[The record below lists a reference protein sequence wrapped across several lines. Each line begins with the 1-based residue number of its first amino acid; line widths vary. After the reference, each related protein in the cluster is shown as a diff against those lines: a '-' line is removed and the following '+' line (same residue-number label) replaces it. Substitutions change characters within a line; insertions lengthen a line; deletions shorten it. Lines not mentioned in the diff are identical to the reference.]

1 MHPGSPSAMS
11 NFIFPP
17 PDHSLNPTPSH
28 RAGQS
33 CPSPAPPRWG
43 LPDRP
48 TYAHQLPGRWHS
60 VCHPFPPSRPR
71 EMKGGGGAHQLPAS
85 GTGIPP
91 TRPAPSHRGGSPK
104 ASPPLLPH
112 SLRPGESISPTPSS
126 PRRVCSSQPRR
137 GTVGD
142 GLQPSALPPCQASR
156 ESAKQ
161 SVFGASRAAGGPRKH
176 RAPKKQGA
184 RFTRGEVGGVS
195 HGKRGLCHSAAK
207 GAAHHCGAAELV
219 QGTLRWRKGGATFGR
234 W

>member
-48 TYAHQLPGRWHS
+48 TYTHQLPGRWHS

-91 TRPAPSHRGGSPK
+91 TRPAPSHQGGQPKGITPPSFPTLSGRGRASLPPPPAPGGS
-104 ASPPLLPH
+104 AAVSQ
-112 SLRPGESISPTPSS
+112 GEGLWVTGCSHQPCHPA
-126 PRRVCSSQPRR
+126 RRVEKVQSKAFSVPAGQPAVPLSIAPPKSK
-137 GTVGD
+137 GP
-142 GLQPSALPPCQASR
+142 GLPGGR
-156 ESAKQ
+156 WG
-161 SVFGASRAAGGPRKH
+161 VFRVENEGCAIR
-176 RAPKKQGA
+176 QQ
-184 RFTRGEVGGVS
+184 
-195 HGKRGLCHSAAK
+195 RGLRITAAQQSLCK
-207 GAAHHCGAAELV
+207 GL
-219 QGTLRWRKGGATFGR
+219 
-234 W
+234 